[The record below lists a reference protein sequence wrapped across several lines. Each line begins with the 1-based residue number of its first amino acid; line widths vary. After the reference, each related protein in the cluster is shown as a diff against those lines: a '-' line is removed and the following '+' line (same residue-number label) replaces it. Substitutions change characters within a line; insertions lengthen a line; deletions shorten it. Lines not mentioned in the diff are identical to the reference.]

1 MNLIL
6 RLNAV
11 SERAKLVKSCVL
23 ALLLVL
29 FSSFTVFPIS
39 EAYAN
44 PCGRLQPE
52 LGCGKHKEGKEPGTG
67 DDKNDQGGTGNGGGS
82 GDGGN
87 ANPESDTPRPGPGL
101 ICDYE
106 EDGKGVPC
114 PPNMPDPPEAP
125 EDDGG
130 GSVAPPVPSE
140 SDFASFQ
147 IPPSTPHA
155 LPVDWT
161 VTGKPTA
168 FWADASVRTFSAELL
183 GFPLQVRATPI
194 EFHWDFGDGNST
206 STTSPGQEPSH
217 PQNGSITHTYST
229 KGERTVTLTT
239 VYTGE
244 YSYGSGWSTIPGTA
258 AVESDGLPMTVYRY
272 HKYRVEDDCNVN
284 PYGTDCVTN

>member
-1 MNLIL
+1 M
-6 RLNAV
+6 
-11 SERAKLVKSCVL
+11 
-23 ALLLVL
+23 
-29 FSSFTVFPIS
+29 
-39 EAYAN
+39 
-44 PCGRLQPE
+44 
-52 LGCGKHKEGKEPGTG
+52 
-67 DDKNDQGGTGNGGGS
+67 D
-82 GDGGN
+82 
-87 ANPESDTPRPGPGL
+87 
-101 ICDYE
+101 
-106 EDGKGVPC
+106 C
-114 PPNMPDPPEAP
+114 PPNMPRLPDAP
-125 EDDGG
+125 EDDNGG

-217 PQNGSITHTYST
+217 PQDGSITHTYST
-229 KGERTVTLTT
+229 KGQRTVTLTT

-244 YSYGSGWSTIPGTA
+244 YNYGSGWSTIPGTA
-258 AVESDGLPMTVYRY
+258 VVESDGLPMTVYRY
-272 HKYRVEDDCNVN
+272 HKYRVEDDCNEN

>member
-1 MNLIL
+1 MESANMWQ
-6 RLNAV
+6 
-11 SERAKLVKSCVL
+11 KLVTL
-23 ALLLVL
+23 ALLLPAVGFGSQVVAL
-29 FSSFTVFPIS
+29 SV
-39 EAYAN
+39 EARSA
-44 PCGRLQPE
+44 
-52 LGCGKHKEGKEPGTG
+52 GCVHDGTG
-67 DDKNDQGGTGNGGGS
+67 RVDCNQNDDGSSDNPPPKRDRGDSDDPGSGGGS
-82 GDGGN
+82 GGSGGGGGT
-87 ANPESDTPRPGPGL
+87 ESDEGYPPGL
-101 ICDYE
+101 ICDHP
-106 EDGKGVPC
+106 DGC
-114 PPNMPDPPEAP
+114 PGQPPAPPDAP
-125 EDDGG
+125 ERDGG

-217 PQNGSITHTYST
+217 PQHGSITHTYSK
-229 KGERTVTLTT
+229 KGQRTVTLTT

-244 YSYGSGWSTIPGTA
+244 YNYGSGWSTIPGTA

-272 HKYRVEDDCNVN
+272 HKYRVEDDCNDN
-284 PYGTDCVTN
+284 PYGTDCVNY